1 MPFLNLGKEQT
12 EAMLSMQ
19 KELLDAYDQ
28 SSRAWLARVKSEVDL
43 WSRSGQ
49 EAVSGSIRPGR
60 RGAYQQC
67 VAQRMQ
73 MAAEDGRRLY
83 DDCQKIRKRSR
94 GHCRMDGRPRA
105 RETRFPEE
113 PLARPGVAQA
123 EPSVTTRQKI

>member
-1 MPFLNLGKEQT
+1 MASKPTDASMPFLNLGKEQT

-83 DDCQKIRKRSR
+83 DDCQKITQSITRSLSN
-94 GHCRMDGRPRA
+94 GRPA
-105 RETRFPEE
+105 AST
-113 PLARPGVAQA
+113 
-123 EPSVTTRQKI
+123 